1 MVAFQNISSFLDRQ
15 MWDFVSFLLLSAASR
30 GISGSPSPTTSRS
43 HLCSKLP
50 DLPGCKVTHA
60 IILFINILMF
70 ALFRTLHKGPQ
81 VSHQATSQQL
91 RPMSWMELLS
101 RTQHCPAIPRS
112 LMTNQRL
119 PPNLTTGQWKTPDLI
134 SVQVSWLNHKPVSLF
149 AGLVYYYHRPHPV
162 SLYWVHWT
170 LVFNQA
176 L

>member
-1 MVAFQNISSFLDRQ
+1 
-15 MWDFVSFLLLSAASR
+15 MWDFVSFLLLVSGCS
-30 GISGSPSPTTSRS
+30 GISGSPSPTTSRN
-43 HLCSKLP
+43 HLCFKLP
-50 DLPGCKVTHA
+50 NLPGCQVTHA
-60 IILFINILMF
+60 IILFIMVLMF
-70 ALFRTLHKGPQ
+70 SLFCRMLHRRSQ
-81 VSHQATSQQL
+81 VSHQTNSQQL
-91 RPMSWMELLS
+91 RPMSWMKLLN

-119 PPNLTTGQWKTPDLI
+119 PLNLTTGQWEAPDMI

-149 AGLVYYYHRPHPV
+149 TGLVYYYHRPHPV